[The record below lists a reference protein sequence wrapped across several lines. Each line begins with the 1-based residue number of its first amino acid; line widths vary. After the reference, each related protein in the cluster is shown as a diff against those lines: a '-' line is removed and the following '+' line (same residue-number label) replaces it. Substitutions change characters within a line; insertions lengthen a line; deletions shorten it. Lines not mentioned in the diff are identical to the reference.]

1 MHCDFPHF
9 IMLNSTIYA
18 EAPCAFYAIRTID
31 VSVHLFDL
39 MLVPFSC
46 IAVIRAGVMHR
57 NFRLQVCLADLYF
70 VIGIISR
77 FVILYYELN
86 DIPFREDDCI
96 LNTAE
101 ILRLFALDYFC
112 TIVFSLAIERM
123 VATHFW
129 SWYEKCSPS
138 TLLVLLGVELLSLVP
153 DLTLP
158 FLSRAGIISHVYVF
172 VFQVVAWTSSVL
184 IFLRIYHVNVSLSKG
199 MAKGAVLE
207 TYSVAR
213 TFQVREN
220 IEVFRYMF
228 SMVAPAAIVSLPAF
242 LCFAFRAYGPHDW
255 YLARHLVWASFDI
268 FCALF
273 GLAYL
278 VSSIISN
285 QRIYKEFLNI
295 GIVSLLLSKC
305 GREEALKVS
314 KIRQILFLN
323 FSNLLDEIPA

>member
-1 MHCDFPHF
+1 MQCDFPHF
-9 IMLNSTIYA
+9 IMMNSTIY
-18 EAPCAFYAIRTID
+18 EAAPGAFYAIRAID
-31 VSVHLFDL
+31 VSIHLFDL

-57 NFRLQVCLADLYF
+57 NFRLQVCLANLYF
-70 VIGIISR
+70 VIGVIAR
-77 FVILYYELN
+77 FVILYYEFY
-86 DIPFREDDCI
+86 DIPVREDDCL

-101 ILRLFALDYFC
+101 IIRLFILDYFC
-112 TIVFSLAIERM
+112 TIVFSLAIERT

-138 TLLVLLGVELLSLVP
+138 TLLVLVGVELLSLVP

-158 FLSRAGIISHVYVF
+158 FLSRTGIISHVYVF
-172 VFQVVAWTSSVL
+172 VFQVAAWTSSIL
-184 IFLRIYHVNVSLSKG
+184 IFFRVYHINVRLSNG

-220 IEVFRYMF
+220 IEVFKYMF
-228 SMVAPAAIVSLPAF
+228 SMVAPAAIVGLPAF
-242 LCFAFRAYGPHDW
+242 ICFGFRAYGPHDW
-255 YLARHLVWASFDI
+255 HLARHLVWASFDI

-285 QRIYKEFLNI
+285 PRIYKEFLNI
-295 GIVSLLLSKC
+295 GLVALLLSKC
-305 GREEALKVS
+305 G
-314 KIRQILFLN
+314 
-323 FSNLLDEIPA
+323 